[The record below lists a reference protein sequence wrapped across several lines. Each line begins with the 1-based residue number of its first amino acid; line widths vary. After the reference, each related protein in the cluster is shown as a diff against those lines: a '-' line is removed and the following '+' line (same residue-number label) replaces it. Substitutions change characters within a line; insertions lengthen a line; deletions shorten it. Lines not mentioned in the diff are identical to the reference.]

1 MSFAFDPIGIVHSL
15 FDERAAAPRQASV
28 GQGIQGTIQ
37 LFPGHGYEDAL
48 EGLDG
53 WEYAW
58 IVFVFH
64 KNVEQGRGWRPKV
77 QPPRSDSK
85 HGVFATRSPH
95 RPNPIG
101 LSAVKIERVDGLVI
115 HVRNL
120 DVLDGTPVLDIK
132 PYVAYADAYPHA
144 TSGWL
149 ETSDPGQSWQVAFAD
164 QAQAQLAWLRT
175 NGVDVRAAIEAALS
189 LGPRPHAYR
198 RIRRTGDGMT
208 LALKD
213 WRVDFAVES
222 VPQQTISVLG
232 VRTGYRAKDLAQQAP
247 EVHRAFVATFYPPR
261 SPRVAPTE

>member
-1 MSFAFDPIGIVHSL
+1 MSFAFDPIGIVHSP

-28 GQGIQGTIQ
+28 GQGIQGRIE
-37 LFPGHGYEDAL
+37 LFPGHSYEDAL

-53 WEYAW
+53 W
-58 IVFVFH
+58 
-64 KNVEQGRGWRPKV
+64 EQGRGWRPKV

-101 LSAVKIERVDGLVI
+101 LSAVKIERVEGLVI

-120 DVLDGTPVLDIK
+120 DVLDGSPVLDIK
-132 PYVAYADAYPHA
+132 PYVAYADAYPQA

-149 ETSDPGQSWQVAFAD
+149 ETSDPGPSWQVVFAD
-164 QAQAQLAWLRT
+164 QAQAQLAWLRA
-175 NGVDVRAAIEAALS
+175 NGVDLRAAIEAALS

-222 VPQQTISVLG
+222 VAQQTISVLG
-232 VRTGYRAKDLAQQAP
+232 VRTGYRAKDLVQQAP
-247 EVHRAFVATFYPPR
+247 EVHRAFVATFAR
-261 SPRVAPTE
+261 AV